1 MFHDPAYIAEKF
13 WGTFR
18 FSYGVQ
24 QDELSEDEDVP
35 DTVKQKIRDMWD
47 TKFAGAR
54 QDLSS
59 LYRTAAKKWTPP
71 SQQRSQPDAF
81 DNALQR
87 AYFDGRNTSH
97 SLVSGLRLISLCQSQ
112 NVPRAKEYDPKVALI
127 ACEIAALGMMF
138 HDQRCRAVLTA
149 GGIAPIAFE
158 HLPFASLLM
167 FVDSL
172 QDDRRDISKS
182 RFRERGVL
190 RSVKVAAEGG
200 VVEAVVCLR
209 EVAVKGWAP
218 RIAEYESVVSW
229 INAHSQIK
237 FRIDYKS
244 EAGL

>member
-1 MFHDPAYIAEKF
+1 MTPLED
-13 WGTFR
+13 
-18 FSYGVQ
+18 
-24 QDELSEDEDVP
+24 DEDIP
-35 DTVKQKIRDMWD
+35 DAIKQMIRNMWE
-47 TKFAGAR
+47 TTFVGAR
-54 QDLSS
+54 KDLSS
-59 LYRTAAKKWTPP
+59 LYRKAVKKWTPP
-71 SQQRSQPDAF
+71 TLAARQPDVF
-81 DNALQR
+81 DNAIKR
-87 AYFDGRNTSH
+87 AYFDGRNPSH

-112 NVPRAKEYDPKVALI
+112 NVPKAKQYNPETALI

-138 HDQRCRAVLTA
+138 HDQRCRAALTA

-182 RFRERGVL
+182 RFRACGVL
-190 RSVKVAAEGG
+190 RGVHIAADGG
-200 VVEAVVCLR
+200 AVSASVCLR
-209 EVAVKGWAP
+209 EVAVEGWAP